1 MRLIRYIIR
10 RLLTLVP
17 VLLLVSALTFT
28 ATHLLP
34 WSPVYLL
41 LGEDVDEVTVAR
53 MTSEL
58 GLDKPLPVQYAIY
71 LRNLLRGDLG
81 WAFHTGRPV
90 VDDIK
95 DRLPAT
101 LELTFAAL
109 LVAIVAAIP
118 LGIFSAIR
126 KGSVLDH
133 VARVVTLI
141 GLCIPVFWL
150 GLIAIYFFFFKLR
163 IFPAPFGRIAL
174 DVDPPAHITGAY
186 LVDSLLTGNVVA
198 FRSSLQHIALP
209 ALSQAFVIM
218 APLARMTRASMIR
231 VLESDYM
238 RAARAAGIPAR
249 TIHFRYALKNA
260 LLPTITLIGLIF
272 GFALGGNVMIE
283 KVFSWPG
290 IGSYA
295 LDSISLTDYAAVQ
308 GYVLLS
314 AALYVFIFLLVD
326 LVYFAVDPRIEY

>member
-1 MRLIRYIIR
+1 MRLVRYIMQ
-10 RLLTLVP
+10 RLLALIP

-28 ATHLLP
+28 IARLLP

-41 LGEDVDEVTVAR
+41 LGEDVDETTVAR
-53 MTSEL
+53 MTAEL
-58 GLDKPLPVQYAIY
+58 GLDKPIPVQYAIY
-71 LRNLLRGDLG
+71 LGDLLRGDLG

-90 VDDIK
+90 VEDIK

-101 LELTFAAL
+101 LELTLAAL
-109 LVAIVAAIP
+109 LVAILTAIP
-118 LGIFSAIR
+118 LGVFSAIR
-126 KGSVLDH
+126 KGHVLDH
-133 VARVVTLI
+133 VARMITLI

-150 GLIAIYFFFFKLR
+150 GLLAIYIFFFKLR
-163 IFPAPFGRIAL
+163 IFPPPLGRISL
-174 DVDPPAHITGAY
+174 SVDPPTHISGLY
-186 LVDSLLTGNVVA
+186 LVDSLLTGNMAA
-198 FRSSLQHIALP
+198 FKSSLEYIALP

-231 VLESDYM
+231 VLESDYI
-238 RAARAAGIPAR
+238 RTARAAGLPAR
-249 TIHFRYALKNA
+249 DIYFRYALKNG
-260 LLPTITLIGLIF
+260 LLTTVTLVGLIF

-290 IGSYA
+290 LGSYA
-295 LDSISLTDYAAVQ
+295 LDSISLTDYAALQ

-326 LVYFAVDPRIEY
+326 IVYFALDPRIQY